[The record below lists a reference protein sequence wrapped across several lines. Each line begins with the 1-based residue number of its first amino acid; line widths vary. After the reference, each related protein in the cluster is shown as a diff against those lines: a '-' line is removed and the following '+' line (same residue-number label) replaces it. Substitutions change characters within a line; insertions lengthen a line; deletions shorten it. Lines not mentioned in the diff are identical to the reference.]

1 MLKRPKSRPSASK
14 RTNAE
19 ITAET
24 RAKLL
29 AAARKAFVAHGF
41 GAAAGEAIVAK
52 AGVTRGALYYQFGD
66 MHGLF
71 AAVAEAVAQ
80 ELVRALYEATMASLP
95 RHKDGEHNVDELE
108 VGADLLLR
116 AFATGD
122 AAELLLREAP
132 VVMGHAK
139 WAALIQK
146 SGLRGLIDHALGHWV
161 EARLIPERRREA
173 TAQLIFGALAQA
185 GLAIAEAP
193 NRATALATYREATR
207 ELIRALAR

>member
-1 MLKRPKSRPSASK
+1 MRRKASPRSAK

-41 GAAAGEAIVAK
+41 GAAAGEDIVAK

-71 AAVAEAVAQ
+71 AAVAEAVAR
-80 ELVRALYEATMASLP
+80 ELVSEIFDTTMASLP
-95 RHKDGEHNVDELE
+95 KHKDGEHSVDELE

-116 AFATGD
+116 TFAKGD

-139 WAALIQK
+139 WAGLIEK
-146 SGLRGLIDHALGHWV
+146 SGLRGLIDHALAHWV
-161 EARLIPERRREA
+161 DARLIPERQREA
-173 TAQLIFGALAQA
+173 TAQLIFGALTQA
-185 GLAIAEAP
+185 GLAIAGAP

-207 ELIRALAR
+207 ELIRGLARK